1 MITSW
6 PGLLEDHTEPHLPSA
21 KLWYHGP
28 FVYKHM
34 PYRKCQQF
42 LRTKTLLSTDIPNTI
57 LKVSKQQQDSPGAKR
72 RSSKGDYLKNT
83 MAWNWWFQNMINYV
97 IIGIHVIYF
106 NLLLIEFFEKALGYK
121 SKVPWLMEKDP
132 EAQWQLQN
140 VHIMFIVF
148 HLLIAAILY
157 ESIGS
162 LSYDVRGY
170 ILGDAGFLPPIAN
183 RYQ

>member
-1 MITSW
+1 MISW
-6 PGLLEDHTEPHLPSA
+6 PFCVNICPTASVSNSCEPRLCWA
-21 KLWYHGP
+21 
-28 FVYKHM
+28 
-34 PYRKCQQF
+34 R
-42 LRTKTLLSTDIPNTI
+42 I
-57 LKVSKQQQDSPGAKR
+57 SPIRFWKFR
-72 RSSKGDYLKNT
+72 NSSKTRLERNEDRPKWLFKIVKR
-83 MAWNWWFQNMINYV
+83 AIVWNWWFQNMINY
-97 IIGIHVIYF
+97 IIIRIHVIYF

-148 HLLIAAILY
+148 HLLMAAILY

-162 LSYDVRGY
+162 LSHGVRGY